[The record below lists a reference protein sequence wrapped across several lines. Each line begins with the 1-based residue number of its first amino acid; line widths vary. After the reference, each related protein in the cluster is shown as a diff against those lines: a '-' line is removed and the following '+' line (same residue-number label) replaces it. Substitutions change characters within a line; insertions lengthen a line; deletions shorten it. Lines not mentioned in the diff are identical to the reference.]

1 MIPYYQIQAFSTDPH
16 GGNPAGVCLLEA
28 PLEPRAM
35 QRIAAEI
42 GLSETAFPLR
52 RPDGDWDLRWF
63 TPVHEVDL
71 CGHATLATAHA
82 LWRERGEDDGALRFH
97 TASGLMTVA
106 RDDPWLE
113 LDFPARPAVPC
124 EAPGGLEAAL
134 GAAPVAV
141 GLARDLVVELTD
153 ADTVRALAP
162 DQARLAD
169 LDVFAICVTAA
180 GDGDGVDF
188 VSRFFAPR
196 EGIPEDPV
204 TGSAHCTL
212 VPWWAARLGREDLV
226 AHQVSARGGEIRC
239 RLAGDRV
246 RLRGQ
251 AVTWLA
257 GELRI

>member
-1 MIPYYQIQAFSTDPH
+1 MVPYYQIQAFTTDPH
-16 GGNPAGVCLLEA
+16 GGNPAGVCPLAA
-28 PLEPRAM
+28 PLEPQAM
-35 QRIAAEI
+35 QRIATEI
-42 GLSETAFPLR
+42 GLSETAYPRR

-82 LWRERGEDDGALRFH
+82 LWRERGEKAGVLRFH
-97 TASGLMTVA
+97 TRSGLITVT

-124 EAPGGLEAAL
+124 EAPAGLADAL

-141 GLARDLVVELTD
+141 GLARDLVVELAD
-153 ADTVRALAP
+153 AATVRALAP
-162 DQARLAD
+162 DQARLAA
-169 LDVFAICVTAA
+169 LDVFAVCVTAA
-180 GDGDGVDF
+180 GDRDGVDL

-212 VPWWAARLGREDLV
+212 VPWWAARLGREEMV
-226 AHQVSARGGEIRC
+226 AHQVSPRGGEIRC
-239 RLAGDRV
+239 RLLGDRV

-257 GELRI
+257 GELRA